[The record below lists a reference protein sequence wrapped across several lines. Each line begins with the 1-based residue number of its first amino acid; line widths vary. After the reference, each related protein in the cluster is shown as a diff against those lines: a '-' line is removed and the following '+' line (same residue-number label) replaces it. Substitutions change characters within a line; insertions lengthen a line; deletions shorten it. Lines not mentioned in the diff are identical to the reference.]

1 MTSMRFN
8 AGLALAGAAAV
19 AAATPPPT
27 EFEEATMYVEQNAT
41 DGDTEVVI
49 SGTAGDEGL
58 RRLFIK
64 SPTRERMTTLLADD
78 ATPGMREFHFETPEP
93 PGEAV
98 LAFYP
103 EGKYVLLGI
112 STSGERFR
120 TVLTLSHELPPAV
133 TILHPAEDAEVPAGQ
148 ALVVRWSA
156 APGIEQFIL
165 EVENESA
172 DPERALTINLPPNVT
187 SFRVPASFLLAGSEF
202 QVGIHTV
209 ADNGNIVAVESAF
222 TTAE

>member
-19 AAATPPPT
+19 AAATSPPT